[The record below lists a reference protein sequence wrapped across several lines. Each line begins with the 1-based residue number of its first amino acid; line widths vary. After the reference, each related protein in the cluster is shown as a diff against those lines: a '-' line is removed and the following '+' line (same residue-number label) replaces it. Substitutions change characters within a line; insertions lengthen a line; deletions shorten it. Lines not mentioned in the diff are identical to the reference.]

1 MTMNIHPLRELIKDK
16 GLMAEIANTYGTP
29 SYIYVKDR
37 VEHNISRLTNALNTH
52 FTNHHICYA
61 IKANSNPNLLKV
73 MKSVCNNL
81 GGDCSSPGEIYA
93 AELGGIAPEDCIYTG
108 NYESIHDLS
117 FAMDKGCYLN
127 LDDET
132 SLDRLLKIGIPERIS
147 FRLNPGFGKG
157 TFSQITTAGEDAK
170 FGIPAEKI
178 ITAYQKA
185 KDAGVK
191 RFGLQCMAGS
201 GNLDESYFIELLTAI
216 IHHTKRIET
225 KLNIQFEFISMGGG
239 LGIPYRDEESP
250 LNYDRLFSQLS
261 KVLYTNYPEQ
271 KTAPALWVE
280 PGKSI
285 IGDAGFIL
293 SSVTG
298 SKNSYKN
305 FVGIDAGMET
315 LMRPA
320 LYGAY
325 HRIYKVGDHGV
336 NNGSVDF
343 TGPICENTDRIA
355 IGREFPNVIEGDLI
369 AIMDAG
375 AYGYAMSHNFN
386 TRPRTAEI
394 LLDGSSHRLIRRR
407 ETIED
412 IFSNCHV

>member
-1 MTMNIHPLRELIKDK
+1 MNIHPLRDLIKDR
-16 GLMAEIANTYGTP
+16 GLMAEMADSYGTP

-37 VEHNISRLTNALNTH
+37 IDHNIGRLEQTLASH

-61 IKANSNPNLLKV
+61 IKANSNPNLLKI
-73 MKSVCNNL
+73 MKSVYPSL
-81 GGDCSSPGEIYA
+81 GGDCSSPGEIYSA
-93 AELGGIAPEDCIYTG
+93 KMANIPLEDCIYTG
-108 NYESIHDLS
+108 NFESENDLT
-117 FAMDKGCYLN
+117 FALNKGCYLN
-127 LDDET
+127 LDDEKAF
-132 SLDRLLKIGIPERIS
+132 DRLINIGTPERIS

-178 ITAYQKA
+178 ISAYQKA
-185 KDAGVK
+185 KDQGVK

-216 IHHTKRIET
+216 VHHSKKIESE
-225 KLNIQFEFISMGGG
+225 LNIQFEFISMGGG
-239 LGIPYRDEESP
+239 LGIPYKDEDTP
-250 LNYDRLFSQLS
+250 LNYDRLFTQLS
-261 KVLYTNYPEQ
+261 NVLYTGYPD
-271 KTAPALWVE
+271 KITAPALWVE

-293 SSVTG
+293 TRVTG
-298 SKNSYKN
+298 LKVSYKN
-305 FVGIDAGMET
+305 FIGLDAGMET

-320 LYGAY
+320 LYGAH
-325 HRIYKVGDHGV
+325 HRIYKIGDHGANSGV
-336 NNGSVDF
+336 FDF

-355 IGREFPNVIEGDLI
+355 VKRDFPEVKEGDLI
-369 AIMDAG
+369 AIMDTG

-386 TRPRTAEI
+386 TRPRAAEI
-394 LLDGSSHRLIRRR
+394 LLDGPSHHLIRRR

-412 IFSNCHV
+412 IFENCNV